1 MRDLGSS
8 RLGLGYGL
16 QAQLAVLINA
26 SSLHLLSQVDVA
38 LAISE
43 VDARP
48 AGGCRGSRDRG
59 GDCSGRKS
67 WPRQVQ
73 DQKRPI

>member
-1 MRDLGSS
+1 
-8 RLGLGYGL
+8 LGLGYGL

-48 AGGCRGSRDRG
+48 A
-59 GDCSGRKS
+59 
-67 WPRQVQ
+67 
-73 DQKRPI
+73 